1 MHQFGQFVTFLSLVL
16 TLDLNLV
23 FGKEHLKDLRGAV
36 DSFSAI
42 CRMLYILYVLSIRQ
56 LQQLGKSKIQTQQAY
71 SQFEF
76 GVR

>member
-42 CRMLYILYVLSIRQ
+42 CRMLYILYVLSIR
-56 LQQLGKSKIQTQQAY
+56 
-71 SQFEF
+71 
-76 GVR
+76 